1 MKVDMKDIGLMM
13 FKMDLGLKSGMMEV
27 HLKVII
33 KMGKKKDMGNI
44 NGLME
49 VYIEE
54 IGKIIKYREKVYI
67 FMQMGK
73 NILEN
78 IKII

>member
-1 MKVDMKDIGLMM
+1 MMM
-13 FKMDLGLKSGMMEV
+13 FKMDLGLKNLMMEV
-27 HLKVII
+27 HIKVNI

-44 NGLME
+44 NGMKE

-54 IGKIIKYREKVYI
+54 IGKIINSGEKVYI
-67 FMQMGK
+67 FMQMRK
-73 NILEN
+73 NLLEN